1 MIDAWSIIIAQALT
15 HYPIITTPFLRGYR
29 HLCSATYM
37 LAHNSGAN
45 FLMKS
50 HLNLIFNS
58 ESAQTLAMDILFSCV
73 IKRELKLWT
82 KILTIDSTQQMF
94 KPKFTRINR
103 AVVRFSNLGELIA
116 IDRAG
121 TYLQLLL
128 RQCCSAER

>member
-45 FLMKS
+45 FLLKM
-50 HLNLIFNS
+50 HYNLIFNS

-82 KILTIDSTQQMF
+82 KILTI
-94 KPKFTRINR
+94 
-103 AVVRFSNLGELIA
+103 AH
-116 IDRAG
+116 
-121 TYLQLLL
+121 
-128 RQCCSAER
+128 

>member
-94 KPKFTRINR
+94 KPKFTRIK
-103 AVVRFSNLGELIA
+103 LGPK
-116 IDRAG
+116 
-121 TYLQLLL
+121 YK
-128 RQCCSAER
+128 